1 MIGSFTWPSSPMP
14 SMTPSTTAVPC
25 VKSSIAANA
34 TSVQSGIGLIIWP
47 RALYGVSS
55 SGGRPSIET

>member
-1 MIGSFTWPSSPMP
+1 
-14 SMTPSTTAVPC
+14 MTPSTTAVPC

>member
-1 MIGSFTWPSSPMP
+1 
-14 SMTPSTTAVPC
+14 MTPSTTAVPW

-47 RALYGVSS
+47 RALYGVSQ